1 MLCWKPS
8 RNFFFE
14 FAKVT
19 FFSRKFR
26 ESWISWLPNI
36 GSAKDK
42 HRVRERRKFR
52 ESNIFIREEWPF
64 PDKGILINNHI
75 YICVCVYVHNV
86 INYIKV
92 YIKWSTHFIVG
103 SSLVTR
109 LTAARCGFGIREFAR
124 YNQNAW
130 ECFWEWFGLLSDQ
143 NFTEVVCYPDTSLQS
158 SFS

>member
-1 MLCWKPS
+1 MLCWKPWEM
-8 RNFFFE
+8 FFRVRESIIF
-14 FAKVT
+14 FAKVGLHDCL
-19 FFSRKFR
+19 
-26 ESWISWLPNI
+26 INI

-42 HRVRERRKFR
+42 HGIR
-52 ESNIFIREEWPF
+52 ESFAKVTCLFAKNGRSRIKEFWSTT
-64 PDKGILINNHI
+64 I
-75 YICVCVYVHNV
+75 YIYVCVYVHNV